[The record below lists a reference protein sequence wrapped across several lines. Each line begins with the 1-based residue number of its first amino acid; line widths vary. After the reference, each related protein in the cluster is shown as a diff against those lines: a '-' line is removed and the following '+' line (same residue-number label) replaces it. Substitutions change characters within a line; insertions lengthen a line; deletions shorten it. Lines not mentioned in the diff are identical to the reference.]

1 MTTAGSGRAAEETL
15 RRRID
20 REQQLVHAAEPLPLA
35 LVVDVADELVE
46 AVAHG
51 SSSSSRSAS
60 RASALRVRV
69 LTVPSGTCR
78 NAEISL
84 CESPPQ

>member
-1 MTTAGSGRAAEETL
+1 MTGASPDVRGSSGGASTESSSV
-15 RRRID
+15 
-20 REQQLVHAAEPLPLA
+20 VHAPQPLA
-35 LVVDVADELVE
+35 LRGIFDVADEVVE
-46 AVAHG
+46 AVAHR
-51 SSSSSRSAS
+51 SSSSSRSAR

-69 LTVPSGTCR
+69 LTVPSGTFR